1 MCVCVCVYAAVSEC
15 VNASAAVVSEGT
27 KKREKKKNKRQI
39 EKGKELDCSFDCFSI
54 RSIVSNGFVR
64 LFFFWFSVFGF
75 SRSKR
80 MERTNR
86 WPKKQKETNQAVS
99 SFFRLFALDLFR
111 SRFLFREMMMMM
123 MMEKKKKMATSNR
136 PAMAAG
142 KRSLNFGQAKMF
154 PFFRFIFLLY
164 QSTKARKKK
173 QKKGNER
180 SQSKKNKTSSLL
192 LLVRSSGHH
201 ASVLSTRSSVPVF
214 HSSRFTFQRFFF
226 FQCRFALRVLFVC
239 FFPPVYGGVPSFV
252 FVRLGHEAIVI

>member
-1 MCVCVCVYAAVSEC
+1 M
-15 VNASAAVVSEGT
+15 
-27 KKREKKKNKRQI
+27 KKEKNWTV
-39 EKGKELDCSFDCFSI
+39 LL
-54 RSIVSNGFVR
+54 IVSRFVP
-64 LFFFWFSVFGF
+64 LFRTGSFVFFGFSVFGF

-80 MERTNR
+80 MGRTNR

-164 QSTKARKKK
+164 QSTKAQKQNKRKETKDPKAKK
-173 QKKGNER
+173 TR
-180 SQSKKNKTSSLL
+180 RRRCCCWYVLL
-192 LLVRSSGHH
+192 AITR
-201 ASVLSTRSSVPVF
+201 ASYRLVPVF
-214 HSSRFTFQRFFF
+214 QCSTRVGSRSRGVFFSMSF
-226 FQCRFALRVLFVC
+226 CVTSFVC
-239 FFPPVYGGVPSFV
+239 FFFAGLRRCTEFCLCSLGTRGHRYLVLPSFTQFYLFLPSFTYFYQV
-252 FVRLGHEAIVI
+252 LPSFS